1 MVHVRVEFWLQS
13 GSGKE
18 WGPDFESLAD
28 RRPTLNLS
36 LADGT
41 TVRALFEDLERYPVV
56 RRHIFSDH
64 AFHSDLTLTLNSQ
77 VMGFDELYGQVLGDG
92 DKISVLPMYAG
103 A

>member
-1 MVHVRVEFWLQS
+1 MVHVKVEFWIQS
-13 GSGKE
+13 GSAKE
-18 WGPDFESLAD
+18 WGPDFEFFAD

-41 TVRALFEDLERYPVV
+41 TVRALFQGLERYPVV

-64 AFHSDLTLTLNSQ
+64 AFHPDITMTLNSQ
-77 VMGFDELYGQVLGDG
+77 VMGFDELYGWALRDG
-92 DKISVLPMYAG
+92 DRISVLPMYAG

>member
-1 MVHVRVEFWLQS
+1 MVRVKVEFWIQS

-28 RRPTLNLS
+28 RRPTLSLS

-41 TVRALFEDLERYPVV
+41 TVRALFEDLARYPAV

-64 AFHSDLTLTLNSQ
+64 AFHPDITMTLNSL
-77 VMGFDELYGQVLGDG
+77 VMGFDELYSWALRDG
-92 DKISVLPMYAG
+92 DRISVLPMYAG